1 MSGIK
6 VYMKQPLL
14 YKKAGRCNQ
23 GTGAFPEPSFFSG
36 EFRCTTENDRD
47 KIPTVTQSVP
57 ARFENFGAG
66 DWPKLC
72 TELSRRRRPRTFSP
86 AAFSNRIV
94 KAFERMTSEVGK

>member
-1 MSGIK
+1 
-6 VYMKQPLL
+6 MKQPLL